1 MGRVMRIHRRRPSRF
16 GWIVGLSLV
25 LHAIVLAWL
34 AWPASPDFL
43 AAGPDLPLMSVELVS
58 PARPKPSVT
67 RSSST
72 PAARRAVDRA
82 SESGSEAIEPSPF
95 PPVSAVETAPS
106 GPSAPAAVGGPA
118 APANLAAALRAGAGC
133 ARTTSRSRQEREAC
147 EEKLGRLDPAGPRYD
162 APMDPGKRAYFDE
175 VAAAGASGR
184 SYGDPKPGGAAPD
197 GDYFRVLNCSI
208 KVGAGR
214 KPKGRQGEVRL
225 GRTPCA
231 IPLQG
236 SFLAPEAS
244 VRKR

>member
-1 MGRVMRIHRRRPSRF
+1 M
-16 GWIVGLSLV
+16 GLSLV
-25 LHAIVLAWL
+25 LHTIVLGWL
-34 AWPASPDFL
+34 AWPTSPDFL

-58 PARPKPSVT
+58 PTRSKPSVT
-67 RSSST
+67 RSSPA

-82 SESGSEAIEPSPF
+82 AEPGSEAIEPSPF
-95 PPVSAVETAPS
+95 PPVSAVEAVPG
-106 GPSAPAAVGGPA
+106 GPSAPAASGPA
-118 APANLAAALRAGAGC
+118 APANLGAALRAGVGC
-133 ARTTSRSRQEREAC
+133 ARAASRSRQEREAC
-147 EEKLGRLDPAGPRYD
+147 EERLGRLDPSGPRYD

-208 KVGAGR
+208 KFGGGR

-236 SFLAPEAS
+236 NFFAPEAS

>member
-1 MGRVMRIHRRRPSRF
+1 MRGCRRRRSRF

-25 LHAIVLAWL
+25 LHAIVLGWL

-43 AAGPDLPLMSVELVS
+43 AAGPDLALMSVELVAPAELNPRPSRPRSS
-58 PARPKPSVT
+58 PAPT
-67 RSSST
+67 
-72 PAARRAVDRA
+72 ARRLADPTPEPQPAEAGAPPSLPAGPVEAVQ
-82 SESGSEAIEPSPF
+82 G
-95 PPVSAVETAPS
+95 
-106 GPSAPAAVGGPA
+106 GAATQAAGGPA
-118 APANLAAALRAGAGC
+118 APANLGAALRAGAGC
-133 ARTTSRSRQEREAC
+133 GRTASRSRQEREAC
-147 EEKLGRLDPAGPRYD
+147 EEKLGRLDPSGPRYD
-162 APMDPGKRAYFDE
+162 APMDPGKRAYFDA

-208 KVGAGR
+208 KFGGGR

-236 SFLAPEAS
+236 NFFAPEAS

>member
-1 MGRVMRIHRRRPSRF
+1 MRGYRRRRSRF

-25 LHAIVLAWL
+25 LHAIVLGWL
-34 AWPASPDFL
+34 AWPASPDLL
-43 AAGPDLPLMSVELVS
+43 AAGPDLALMSAELVS
-58 PARPKPSVT
+58 PARPKPSPA
-67 RSSST
+67 RSSPA
-72 PAARRAVDRA
+72 PAARLAVKR
-82 SESGSEAIEPSPF
+82 GPRPWSEAIEPSPF
-95 PPVSAVETAPS
+95 PPANTVEAAPNGSA
-106 GPSAPAAVGGPA
+106 GPAAGTP
-118 APANLAAALRAGAGC
+118 APANLGAALRAGVGC
-133 ARTTSRSRQEREAC
+133 ARMTSRSRQEREAC
-147 EEKLGRLDPAGPRYD
+147 EEKLGRLDPSGPRYD

-208 KVGAGR
+208 KFGGGR
-214 KPKGRQGEVRL
+214 KPKGRQGEARL

-236 SFLAPEAS
+236 NFFAPEAS